1 MAKQGCRLIQFP
13 NSLIGKS
20 PIGALFKKKNSFFER
35 KTRVKAI
42 IHLEEHSLGWTSASP
57 GTELENK

>member
-1 MAKQGCRLIQFP
+1 MAKQGCRLIEFP

-20 PIGALFKKKNSFFER
+20 PIGALFKKKNHFLNG
-35 KTRVKAI
+35 VKAI